1 MLYKDAVKP
10 AFAATAEGP
19 STVDPAEIARF
30 SRLAEEWWKPDGA
43 FKLVHAFN
51 AARVSYLCDRLPALV
66 GRDAAANLPLAGLE
80 IIDVGCGAG
89 IVTEPLSRLGADTL
103 GIDASERNV
112 LVAADHARRQSALV
126 AYRHALPEDLVAEG
140 ERADIVLTLEVFEHV
155 ADLGRFVGHVAE
167 LVRPGGIL
175 VIGTLNRTLTSFVK
189 AIIGAEYILGWLP
202 RGTHDWRRFVKPAE
216 LEALLAPHRFSP
228 LETVAVELNPL
239 TMRWRIGG
247 RPSTNYLQI
256 YRRMP

>member
-19 STVDPAEIARF
+19 STIDPAEIARF

-51 AARVSYLCDRLPALV
+51 AARVEYLCGRLPALV
-66 GRDAAANLPLAGLE
+66 GRDPAASEPLAGLE

-89 IVTEPLSRLGADTL
+89 IVTEPLSRLGAATL
-103 GIDASERNV
+103 GIDAAERNV
-112 LVAADHARRQSALV
+112 LVAADHARKQGASV
-126 AYRHALPEDLVAEG
+126 AYRHALAEDLLSEG
-140 ERADIVLTLEVFEHV
+140 ARADIVLTLEVVEHV
-155 ADLGRFVGHVAE
+155 ADLARFVGHVAD
-167 LVRPGGIL
+167 LVRPGGLL
-175 VIGTLNRTLTSFVK
+175 VIGTLNRTPVSFVK

-216 LEALLAPHRFSP
+216 LQALLAPRRFVAI
-228 LETVAVELNPL
+228 ETVAVELNPL
-239 TMRWRIGG
+239 TMRWSIGG

-256 YRRMP
+256 FRRMP